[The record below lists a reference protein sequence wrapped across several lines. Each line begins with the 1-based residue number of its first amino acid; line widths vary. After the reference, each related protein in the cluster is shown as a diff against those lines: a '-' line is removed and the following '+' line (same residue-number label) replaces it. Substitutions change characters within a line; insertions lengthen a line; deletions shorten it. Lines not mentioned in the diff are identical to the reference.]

1 MLVKAKKQADQAVS
15 KVDNQMKQ
23 VRASVASLEQKIRDS
38 SREKN
43 KQQKFSGKGKPR
55 TSKQR
60 GDSQHKNEGK
70 NTPKIDD
77 GEKYAR
83 MVELAN
89 QGLSNEEIA
98 KKLNLGS
105 KEVDLVL
112 KLKQNI
118 S

>member
-1 MLVKAKKQADQAVS
+1 
-15 KVDNQMKQ
+15 MKQ

-38 SREKN
+38 SRDKN
-43 KQQKFSGKGKPR
+43 KQQKFSGKGKSR
-55 TSKQR
+55 KQK
-60 GDSQHKNEGK
+60 GDAQHKNEGK
-70 NTPKIDD
+70 NIPKIDD
-77 GEKYAR
+77 GEKYAK

-105 KEVDLVL
+105 EEVELVL